1 MTSFDEI
8 TVGTWNTEWA
18 PSSGIRA
25 TMVRDRLTAATADVL
40 VVTEGRRDLL
50 PGGGHMADGGDDWGY
65 GKQRDRR
72 KVILWSRWPLTD
84 IEYIDSGGG
93 AGRVISAL
101 TAAPTGPIRT
111 LAVCIPWS
119 RAHVSTGRRDASSW
133 SEHLDCLDQLEA
145 LVARFDTTVPT
156 VVAGDFNQR
165 VPRGKQ
171 RADVAARLAEV
182 LDRWVVHTAGDVEH
196 GPLIDHIASDL
207 QCTEVRTWSG
217 RAGERRLS
225 DHSGVVCRLAPP
237 PHV

>member
-1 MTSFDEI
+1 MVGPDEI

-18 PSSGIRA
+18 PGKGIRA
-25 TMVRDRLTAATADVL
+25 TMVRERLAAANADVL

-50 PGGGHMADGGDDWGY
+50 PDGGHVADGGDDWGY
-65 GKQRDRR
+65 GQQRDRR
-72 KVILWSRWPLTD
+72 KVIAWSRWPLTG
-84 IEYIDSGGG
+84 IEYITTGGG

-101 TAAPTGPIRT
+101 TAAPTGQIRI

-119 RAHVSTGRRDASSW
+119 RAHVSTGRRDATAW

-145 LVARFDTTVPT
+145 LNAHFDRNVPT

-171 RADVAARLAEV
+171 PAHVATRLAEV
-182 LDRWVVHTAGDVEH
+182 LDPWVVHTAGDVEH

-207 QCTEVRTWSG
+207 TCTEMRTWPGHSG
-217 RAGERRLS
+217 DHRLS
-225 DHSGVVCRLAPP
+225 DHSGVVCRLTP
-237 PHV
+237 